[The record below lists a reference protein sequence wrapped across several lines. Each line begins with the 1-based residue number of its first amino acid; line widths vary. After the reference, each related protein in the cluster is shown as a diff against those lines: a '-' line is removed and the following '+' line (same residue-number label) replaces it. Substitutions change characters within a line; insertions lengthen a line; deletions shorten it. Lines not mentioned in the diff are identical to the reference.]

1 MWRCGKFSLPPGCPH
16 VIESTEKYGEFKREE
31 TMIVGVPKEI
41 KEGETRVA
49 LTPEGTKQLMQN
61 GHTILMEKGTGLKS
75 GFTDKQFR
83 DCGAT
88 ILPTADKVWKM
99 ADLII
104 KVKEPLPT
112 EFRHFRE
119 NQLIFTY
126 LHLASAPQLAKALC
140 KSKVMA
146 FGYETVETS
155 EGELPLLI
163 PMSEVAGRVATQV
176 GTRLL
181 HAISGDGKGL
191 LLGGVTGTSRGIVTV
206 VGGGVVG
213 RNAAEVAAGLGA
225 EVAILDINKDRLSF
239 LKNHFNGRVHC
250 LASTP
255 DTLTKWVSK
264 SDLLIGAVLVAGD
277 KAPKVVT
284 KKMIQG
290 MQPGSVIV
298 DVAIDQ
304 GGCMETSKPT
314 SHKKPT
320 YLKYNVLHYC
330 VPNMPALTPKTST
343 EALTS
348 VTFPYVL
355 KLASM
360 GAEKAEE
367 DKMLGSGLQTKN
379 GKVVHPV
386 VSKLFKSLS

>member
-1 MWRCGKFSLPPGCPH
+1 
-16 VIESTEKYGEFKREE
+16 
-31 TMIVGVPKEI
+31 MIVGVPKEI
-41 KEGETRVA
+41 KDGETRVA
-49 LTPEGTKQLMQN
+49 ITPDGVKKLMQS
-61 GHTILMEKGTGLKS
+61 GHTILLEKGAGLKS
-75 GFTDKQFR
+75 GYTDKQFR

-88 ILPTADKVWKM
+88 ILPGPQKIWGM
-99 ADLII
+99 ANMII
-104 KVKEPLPT
+104 KVKEPLAS
-112 EFRHFRE
+112 EYKYFKE
-119 NQLIFTY
+119 DQILFTY

-140 KSKVMA
+140 KSKMIG
-146 FGYETVETS
+146 FGYETVELDDGS
-155 EGELPLLI
+155 LPLLT

-181 HAISGDGKGL
+181 HSVQGNEKGL
-191 LLGGVTGTSRGIVTV
+191 LLGGVTGTYKGTVTV

-225 EVAILDINKDRLSF
+225 DVTILDINKARLSF
-239 LKNHFNGRVHC
+239 LKNHFQGRIHC
-250 LASTP
+250 LPSNTEN
-255 DTLTKWVSK
+255 LTKWVAK

-290 MQPGSVIV
+290 MEPGSVIV

-304 GGCMETSKPT
+304 GGCMETAKPT
-314 SHKKPT
+314 THKAPT
-320 YLKYNVLHYC
+320 FLKYNIIHYC

-348 VTFPYVL
+348 ATFPYIL
-355 KLASM
+355 KLASH
-360 GAEKAEE
+360 GPEKIMETEPILA
-367 DKMLGSGLQTKN
+367 KGLQIRG

-386 VSKLFKSLS
+386 VKNLFKSLS